1 MADPP
6 RKESDTIM
14 ARAVLLPITNFNP
27 GTPRLDGREA
37 RLKAMISNSD
47 AHDREVRN
55 RMFSATFAPDAIEAN
70 KTRPEI
76 TEQTTPE
83 VLAASDSLRRCKE
96 YNTRAAQQR
105 QFLNETLRKYD
116 GSAAS
121 SPATTAG
128 ARRESTGM
136 APVAPM
142 GAPAAVME
150 GSKEHD
156 GLRSGE
162 VIQRVQ
168 QNLKVPGEAVLEAF
182 EHVIEFFEP
191 MAIMLRLS
199 SLGLSKIWIAC
210 GKASR

>member
-1 MADPP
+1 MVHSLQVTDD
-6 RKESDTIM
+6 SYQIM

-150 GSKEHD
+150 GVRRT
-156 GLRSGE
+156 G
-162 VIQRVQ
+162 VA
-168 QNLKVPGEAVLEAF
+168 PTA
-182 EHVIEFFEP
+182 P
-191 MAIMLRLS
+191 MMTKPTPAPLPTS
-199 SLGLSKIWIAC
+199 SAAQMFPFPYSNPNID
-210 GKASR
+210 ASRDPRRR

>member
-1 MADPP
+1 MFRLFLFD
-6 RKESDTIM
+6 
-14 ARAVLLPITNFNP
+14 RAKSIF
-27 GTPRLDGREA
+27 
-37 RLKAMISNSD
+37 SFC
-47 AHDREVRN
+47 RN

-150 GSKEHD
+150 GVRRTGVAPTAPKMTKPTPAP
-156 GLRSGE
+156 L
-162 VIQRVQ
+162 
-168 QNLKVPGEAVLEAF
+168 PT
-182 EHVIEFFEP
+182 
-191 MAIMLRLS
+191 S
-199 SLGLSKIWIAC
+199 SAAQMFPFPYSNPNID
-210 GKASR
+210 ASRDPRRR

>member
-6 RKESDTIM
+6 RKERDTIM

-47 AHDREVRN
+47 AHDREVK
-55 RMFSATFAPDAIEAN
+55 AN

-76 TEQTTPE
+76 SEQTTPE

-105 QFLNETLRKYD
+105 QILNETLRKYD

-142 GAPAAVME
+142 GTPAAVME
-150 GSKEHD
+150 GVRRTS
-156 GLRSGE
+156 
-162 VIQRVQ
+162 VA
-168 QNLKVPGEAVLEAF
+168 PTA
-182 EHVIEFFEP
+182 P
-191 MAIMLRLS
+191 MMTKPTPAPLPTS
-199 SLGLSKIWIAC
+199 SAAQMFPFPYSNPNID
-210 GKASR
+210 ASRDPRRR